1 MKPVVTA
8 KNVFQT
14 LDSLRDRVK
23 AAFRGYREQVY
34 GFMAKAW
41 LIVLLLRKDKELLRK
56 FIRRAKLKVAA
67 KGKAVLKVVT
77 EVMAYI
83 MGVKTESGRKLAWKR
98 GRVIEFLHDQ
108 GIKISKIAAEIQSRG
123 GIEAV
128 LKQAAE
134 QKPRRDKVH
143 SDTKNS
149 VKKRETVV
157 AKSSHKQDRD
167 ESDSANT
174 GLPATTRRN
183 DGQVVMPVLVN
194 LSDRDMLVGPPVGS
208 RVKIFATRINQKDA
222 KIRIKR
228 IDVSKGRVRN
238 SMAVDKSD

>member
-134 QKPRRDKVH
+134 QKPRRDKVS
-143 SDTKNS
+143 SDTKNGI
-149 VKKRETVV
+149 KKRETVE
-157 AKSSHKQDRD
+157 AKSSHKQDLD
-167 ESDSANT
+167 ESDGVNARS
-174 GLPATTRRN
+174 PATPLRN
-183 DGQVVMPVLVN
+183 DRQVVMPMLIN
-194 LSDRDMLVGPPVGS
+194 LSDRDMLLGLPLRSCVSIIVTRVG
-208 RVKIFATRINQKDA
+208 QKDA
-222 KIRIKR
+222 KIEVDRIKELKVGIR
-228 IDVSKGRVRN
+228 KVKDN
-238 SMAVDKSD
+238 DDW